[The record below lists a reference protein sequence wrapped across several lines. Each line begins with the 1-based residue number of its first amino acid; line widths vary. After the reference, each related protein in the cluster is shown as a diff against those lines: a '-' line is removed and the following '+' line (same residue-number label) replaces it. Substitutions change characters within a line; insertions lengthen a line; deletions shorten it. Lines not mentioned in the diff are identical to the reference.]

1 MGDVQLTPFLSSF
14 LRAFIFSFSLIFI
27 SCFEAAADK
36 IGGSNLPQSR
46 PVLKGRITES
56 EGASTV
62 VVLTTSGGAT
72 SNAGP
77 TLSETPSA
85 FVDRG
90 FGFAHVARTRL
101 GRLDFS
107 INLSER
113 RYVAFDEADEKSA
126 QGGLSLTKDW
136 AGQQTILAFAS
147 STGRDVEER
156 LTETSLSVSHG
167 WTEGRAKPYV
177 KAETALLDY
186 RDVPGDFQPFSNQ
199 DDRDRISS
207 RAQVGLRL
215 TLTDHAELEIGGG
228 VDSKRYLDRTD
239 DFGVKRGSVSF
250 FPLVGISFTGE
261 IGSLRAVYMPFWR
274 DFRDDLF
281 AGGWQNG
288 YAVEG
293 EMKLSGSLR
302 AFVALRHGFEETDF
316 LIASSAY
323 ESVAIG
329 GLAWTI
335 GDANLTLAASQTR
348 RAYDDLE
355 LLAVYR
361 ADRKFEVALTGEMPL
376 FETLSL
382 NGRLSYL
389 DYMSS
394 FGEARTDALTASL
407 GLTYAV
413 TQ

>member
-1 MGDVQLTPFLSSF
+1 MSLFSSSF
-14 LRAFIFSFSLIFI
+14 LRGFVFSFSLLFFW
-27 SCFEAAADK
+27 CFEAAADK
-36 IGGSNLPQSR
+36 IGGSNLPKTG
-46 PVLKGRITES
+46 PALKGRIS
-56 EGASTV
+56 DGDGASSV
-62 VVLTTSGGAT
+62 VVLATSGGAT

-90 FGFAHVARTRL
+90 FGFAHVARTSL
-101 GRLDFS
+101 GRLDFN

-113 RYVAFDEADEKSA
+113 RYVAFDEADERAA

-156 LTETSLSVSHG
+156 LTETSVSLSHG

-177 KAETALLDY
+177 KAETVLLDY

-207 RAQVGLRL
+207 RVQLGLRL
-215 TLTDHAELEIGGG
+215 TLTDHVELELGGG
-228 VDSKRYLDRTD
+228 VDGKRYLERAD
-239 DFGVKRGSVSF
+239 DFGVKRGSVSL
-250 FPLVGISFTGE
+250 FPLAGISLTGE
-261 IGSLRAVYMPFWR
+261 LGSLRAVYMPFLR
-274 DFRDDLF
+274 NFRDDLF
-281 AGGWQNG
+281 GDGWRNG

-293 EMKLSGSLR
+293 EMKLSGSLK

-323 ESVAIG
+323 ESVAVG
-329 GLAWTI
+329 GIAWTA
-335 GDANLTLAASQTR
+335 GQVALTLAASETR
-348 RAYDDLE
+348 RFYDDLE
-355 LLAVYR
+355 LLAVSR

-376 FETLSL
+376 FEDVSL

-389 DYMSS
+389 DYTSS